1 MPEIT
6 TTRLFGIDVAVIDF
20 QTAIERIVGW
30 ARTRPARLVFTCNL
44 DHVLKRRTD
53 ATFRAAY
60 AGADL
65 VVGDGM
71 PFVWL
76 SRLSGPRLPHRISG
90 SELIV
95 PLCEAATREGLSVF
109 LLGSTEDR
117 LARAEAALTA
127 IAPGLRVAGRHA
139 PPFGFRADAAAQAEA
154 AEIVARARADIL
166 FVALGPPTQE
176 IWSAAF
182 RDRLDC
188 GVAIC
193 IGAGLD
199 FLAGDVRRAPPWMQ
213 KAGLEWLWR
222 TLQEPRR
229 LAPRYGR
236 IIALLPVI
244 LRDHVRDRRQKERVK

>member
-1 MPEIT
+1 MPQAR
-6 TTRLFGIDVAVIDF
+6 TTRLFGIDVAVIAFDA
-20 QTAIERIVGW
+20 AIDRILGW
-30 ARTRPARLVFTCNL
+30 ARQRPTRIVFTCNL
-44 DHVLKRRTD
+44 DHAMKLRSD
-53 ATFRAAY
+53 AAFRAAY
-60 AGADL
+60 EGADL

-76 SRLSGPRLPHRISG
+76 ARLSKDPLPCRISG

-95 PLCEAATREGLSVF
+95 PLCRAAAREGLSVF
-109 LLGSTEDR
+109 LIGSTDDR
-117 LARAEAALTA
+117 LARAEASLRQV
-127 IAPGLRVAGRHA
+127 APGLTIAGRHS
-139 PPFGFRADAAAQAEA
+139 PPFGFRDDPDAQQVA
-154 AEIVARARADIL
+154 AEIVRRARPDIL

-176 IWSAAF
+176 IWTADV
-182 RDRLDC
+182 RDRIDC

-199 FLAGDVRRAPPWMQ
+199 FLAGDVRRAPRWMQ

-236 IIALLPVI
+236 IIVMLPRL
-244 LRDHVRDRRQKERVK
+244 LRDHVRDRRRRSAD

>member
-1 MPEIT
+1 MHQART
-6 TTRLFGIDVAVIDF
+6 VRLFGIDVAAIDF
-20 QTAIERIVGW
+20 DAAIARIAGW
-30 ARTRPARLVFTCNL
+30 ARERPARLVFTCNL
-44 DHVLKRRTD
+44 DHVMKLRSDAAFRR
-53 ATFRAAY
+53 AY
-60 AGADL
+60 ADADL

-76 SRLSGPRLPHRISG
+76 AKLSGDPLPGRISG

-95 PLCEAATREGLSVF
+95 PLCHAAVREGLSVF

-117 LARAEAALTA
+117 LARAEASLAE
-127 IAPGLRVAGRHA
+127 IAPGLRVAGRHS
-139 PPFGFRADAAAQAEA
+139 PPFGFRSNPEAQAEA
-154 AEIVARARADIL
+154 AHIVARARPDIL

-176 IWSAAF
+176 IWSANF

-199 FLAGDVRRAPPWMQ
+199 FLSGDVQRAPRWMQ
-213 KAGLEWLWR
+213 VSGLEWAWR

-236 IIALLPVI
+236 IIVTLPRLLA
-244 LRDHVRDRRQKERVK
+244 DHVRDRRRHRSG